1 MKKLIFAFAAFAA
14 LLSSCSK
21 DDTASG
27 VNSAVEEQIVTFDVS
42 SPELATRYGEGNE
55 ATMLEWWV
63 YEVSSTGR
71 PTLVSNLYGSKTLES
86 KQTTVNLKL
95 VQGRKYNVLFWA
107 HSPNISDTKSNSGV
121 GHSEAVYCVDPENAT
136 MDIYYEKMEANKESY
151 DAFYK
156 YYNLGVV
163 TSSTN
168 GGTVSLTR
176 PFAQVNVATTKDDID
191 AAKLADLDVKY
202 TGIKVV
208 KAYTTLNFA
217 TGAVSNA
224 KEITFK
230 TTQKASGDIE
240 YNGVKYEI
248 ISMNYL
254 LVNEKTL
261 VDLNLRLQESAAVG
275 AEVLTRDYSKISV
288 QRNHRTYVL
297 GDIYTQPATFNVIIK
312 EGFVGNYFEGE
323 NN

>member
-1 MKKLIFAFAAFAA
+1 MKKLFFAFAAFAAFAA
-14 LLSSCSK
+14 LLSSCSM

-42 SPELATRYGEGNE
+42 SPELTTRYGEGNE

-63 YEVSSTGR
+63 YEVSSNGR
-71 PTLVSNLYGSKTLES
+71 ATLISNLYGSKTLEN

-95 VQGRKYNVLFWA
+95 VQGRRYNILFWA

-176 PFAQVNVATTKDDID
+176 PFAQVNVATSKADIE
-191 AAKLADLDVKY
+191 AAKLADLNVKY
-202 TGIKVV
+202 TGIGV
-208 KAYTTLNFA
+208 KAYTTLNFVD
-217 TGAVSNA
+217 GKVSNA
-224 KEITFK
+224 KDIKFK
-230 TTQKASGDIE
+230 TTQKASGEIE

-254 LVNEKTL
+254 LVEKAL
-261 VDLNLRLQESAAVG
+261 VELNLRLQESTAVG
-275 AEVLTRDYSKISV
+275 AEVLTRDYSQISV
-288 QRNHRTYVL
+288 QRNYRTYII
-297 GDIYTQPATFNVIIK
+297 GDIYTQPAQFNVVIK
-312 EGFVGNYFEGE
+312 DGFEGNYYK
-323 NN
+323 